1 MFEERRLH
9 PIALI
14 KEIITNVRRNIV
26 PIVVALFSIFR
37 GIESTGYLP
46 SWAIYFIIII
56 VILLILT
63 PAVLKYFTYRY
74 TLEDQGIRIKYG
86 LIFRKNTYIPYER
99 IQTVQK
105 KQWFFF
111 IPFDVCQILIETAGG
126 NGKAEADLVAVPV
139 SVVDELKD
147 LRDGKQQT
155 IIEENNT
162 DEEHSVA
169 EEVTEVPEK
178 TVMLQT
184 KQLILMAVT
193 SGGVFGTLLIVLAF
207 LQQFREV
214 IPTDWMESQAEE
226 LWKMGVIVMIVL
238 IVIVL
243 LVLWGISI
251 VTTLFKYFQFKLMKF
266 SDSLVVEKGLL
277 ERNHTTIS
285 LARIQGI
292 IIIESPLRQ
301 MLGLV
306 AVKVITAGNS
316 GDEKQSGD
324 ILLLPIM
331 KKELAFQILKEMLP
345 NYLFD
350 LEEMERAPKTS
361 LRRFLQI
368 YLGWTLI
375 PAIVASILFFPLGLI
390 SMILPIL
397 AGMKA
402 IASYRATGVLTGK
415 HTLLIQA
422 RPIISK
428 LTYVMR
434 KERIQGLSIRKSIW
448 MEKRHTSHLNVW
460 LKSGS
465 TSAEAYVRYLNQAQA
480 ITIYNWYSPSKTTNE
495 A

>member
-14 KEIITNVRRNIV
+14 KEIITNIRRNIV
-26 PIVVALFSIFR
+26 PIVVGLFSVFR
-37 GIESTGYLP
+37 AINSRGYLP
-46 SWAIYFIIII
+46 NWAVYLII
-56 VILLILT
+56 VIVVLLVLT
-63 PAVLKYFTYRY
+63 PAVLKYITYKY

-111 IPFDVCQILIETAGG
+111 IPFNVCQVLIETAGG

-139 SVVDELKD
+139 GVVDELKN
-147 LRDGKQQT
+147 LCDGKKAAIQEVT
-155 IIEENNT
+155 PETEEK
-162 DEEHSVA
+162 EVA
-169 EEVTEVPEK
+169 EAEVEAPEK
-178 TVMLQT
+178 TVVLQT

-207 LQQFREV
+207 MQQFRDV
-214 IPTDWMESQAEE
+214 IPTDWMETQAEQ
-226 LWKMGVIVMIVL
+226 LWKMGIIVFIIL
-238 IVIVL
+238 IILLL

-251 VTTLFKYFQFKLMKF
+251 VTTLFKYFQFKLMKYPH
-266 SDSLVVEKGLL
+266 SLVIEKGLL

-292 IIIESPLRQ
+292 TIIESPLRQ

-331 KKELAFQILKEMLP
+331 KKDLALKTLKEMLP
-345 NYLFD
+345 NYVFEI
-350 LEEMERAPKTS
+350 EEMERAPKSS
-361 LRRFLQI
+361 LRRFLRI
-368 YLGWTLI
+368 YLIWTII
-375 PAIVASILFFPLGLI
+375 PALVASIMFFPLGLV
-390 SMILPIL
+390 SFILPIL
-397 AGMKA
+397 AGIKA
-402 IASYRATGVLTGK
+402 ISSYRATGLFTEK
-415 HTLLIQA
+415 HTLLVQS
-422 RPIISK
+422 RPFISK
-428 LTYVMR
+428 LTHIIR
-434 KERIQGLSIRKSIW
+434 KERIQGLSIRQSIW
-448 MEKRHTSHLNVW
+448 MEKGTSRHLNVW

-465 TSAEAYVRYLNQAQA
+465 TSTEAFVRYINKNQA
-480 ITIYNWYSPSKTTNE
+480 ITIYNWYSPSKTNN
-495 A
+495 

>member
-14 KEIITNVRRNIV
+14 KEIITNIRRNIV
-26 PIVVALFSIFR
+26 PIVVGLFSVFR
-37 GIESTGYLP
+37 AINSRGYLP
-46 SWAIYFIIII
+46 NWAVYLII
-56 VILLILT
+56 VIVVLLVLT
-63 PAVLKYFTYRY
+63 PAVLKYITYKY

-111 IPFDVCQILIETAGG
+111 IPFNVCQVLIETAGG

-139 SVVDELKD
+139 GVVDELKD
-147 LRDGKQQT
+147 LRDGKKAAIQEVT
-155 IIEENNT
+155 PETEEK
-162 DEEHSVA
+162 EVA
-169 EEVTEVPEK
+169 EAEVEAPEK
-178 TVMLQT
+178 TVVLQT

-207 LQQFREV
+207 MQQFRDV
-214 IPTDWMESQAEE
+214 IPTDWMETQAEQ
-226 LWKMGVIVMIVL
+226 LWKMGIIVFIIL
-238 IVIVL
+238 IILLL

-251 VTTLFKYFQFKLMKF
+251 VTTLFKYFQFKLMKYPH
-266 SDSLVVEKGLL
+266 SLVIEKGLL

-292 IIIESPLRQ
+292 TIIESPLRQ

-331 KKELAFQILKEMLP
+331 KKDLALKTLKEMLP
-345 NYLFD
+345 NYVFEI
-350 LEEMERAPKTS
+350 EEIERAPKSS
-361 LRRFLQI
+361 LRRFLRI
-368 YLGWTLI
+368 YLIWTII
-375 PAIVASILFFPLGLI
+375 PALVASIMFFPLGLV
-390 SMILPIL
+390 SFILPIL
-397 AGMKA
+397 AGIKA
-402 IASYRATGVLTGK
+402 ISSYRATGLFTEK
-415 HTLLIQA
+415 HTLLVQS
-422 RPIISK
+422 RPFISK
-428 LTYVMR
+428 LTHIIR
-434 KERIQGLSIRKSIW
+434 KERIQGLSIRQSIW
-448 MEKRHTSHLNVW
+448 MEKGTSRHLNVW

-465 TSAEAYVRYLNQAQA
+465 TSTEAFVRYINKDQA
-480 ITIYNWYSPSKTTNE
+480 ITIYNWYSPSKTNN
-495 A
+495 

>member
-14 KEIITNVRRNIV
+14 KEIITNIRRNIV
-26 PIVVALFSIFR
+26 PIVVGLFSVFR
-37 GIESTGYLP
+37 AINSRGYLP
-46 SWAIYFIIII
+46 NWAVYLII
-56 VILLILT
+56 VIVVLLVLT
-63 PAVLKYFTYRY
+63 PAVLKYITYKY

-111 IPFDVCQILIETAGG
+111 IPFNVCQVLIETAGG

-139 SVVDELKD
+139 GVVDQLKD
-147 LRDGKQQT
+147 LRDGKKAAIQEAT
-155 IIEENNT
+155 PETEEK
-162 DEEHSVA
+162 EVA
-169 EEVTEVPEK
+169 EAEVEAPEK
-178 TVMLQT
+178 TVVLQT

-207 LQQFREV
+207 MQQFRDV
-214 IPTDWMESQAEE
+214 IPTDWMETQAEQ
-226 LWKMGVIVMIVL
+226 LWKMGIIVFIIL
-238 IVIVL
+238 IILLL

-251 VTTLFKYFQFKLMKF
+251 VTTLFKYFQFKLMKYPH
-266 SDSLVVEKGLL
+266 SLVIEKGLL

-292 IIIESPLRQ
+292 TIIESPLRQ

-331 KKELAFQILKEMLP
+331 KKDLALKTLKEMLP
-345 NYLFD
+345 NYVFEI
-350 LEEMERAPKTS
+350 EEMERAPKSS
-361 LRRFLQI
+361 LRRFLRI
-368 YLGWTLI
+368 YLIWTII
-375 PAIVASILFFPLGLI
+375 PALVASIMFFPLGLI
-390 SMILPIL
+390 SFILPIL
-397 AGMKA
+397 AGIKA
-402 IASYRATGVLTGK
+402 ISSYRATGLFTEK
-415 HTLLIQA
+415 HTLLVQS
-422 RPIISK
+422 RPFISK
-428 LTYVMR
+428 LTHIIR
-434 KERIQGLSIRKSIW
+434 KERIQGLSIRQSIW
-448 MEKRHTSHLNVW
+448 MEKGTSRHLNVW

-465 TSAEAYVRYLNQAQA
+465 TSTEAFVRYINKDQA
-480 ITIYNWYSPSKTTNE
+480 ITIYNWYSPSKTNN
-495 A
+495 

>member
-14 KEIITNVRRNIV
+14 KEIITNIRRNIV
-26 PIVVALFSIFR
+26 PIVVGLFSVFR
-37 GIESTGYLP
+37 AINSRGYLP
-46 SWAIYFIIII
+46 NWAVYLII
-56 VILLILT
+56 VIVVLLVLT
-63 PAVLKYFTYRY
+63 PAVLKYITYKY

-111 IPFDVCQILIETAGG
+111 IPFNVCQVLIETAGG

-139 SVVDELKD
+139 GVVDELKD
-147 LRDGKQQT
+147 LRDGKKAAIQEAT
-155 IIEENNT
+155 PETEEK
-162 DEEHSVA
+162 EVA
-169 EEVTEVPEK
+169 EAEVEAPEK
-178 TVMLQT
+178 TVVLQT

-207 LQQFREV
+207 MQQFRDV
-214 IPTDWMESQAEE
+214 IPTDWMETQAEQ
-226 LWKMGVIVMIVL
+226 LWKMGIIVFIIL
-238 IVIVL
+238 IILLL

-251 VTTLFKYFQFKLMKF
+251 VTTLFKYFQFKLMKYPH
-266 SDSLVVEKGLL
+266 SLVIEKGLL

-292 IIIESPLRQ
+292 TIIESPLRQ

-331 KKELAFQILKEMLP
+331 KKDLALKTLKEMLP
-345 NYLFD
+345 NYVFEI
-350 LEEMERAPKTS
+350 EEMERAPKSS
-361 LRRFLQI
+361 LRRFLRI
-368 YLGWTLI
+368 YLIWTII
-375 PAIVASILFFPLGLI
+375 PALVASIMFFPLGLI
-390 SMILPIL
+390 SFILPIL
-397 AGMKA
+397 AGIKA
-402 IASYRATGVLTGK
+402 ISSYRATGLFTHK
-415 HTLLIQA
+415 HTLLVQS
-422 RPIISK
+422 RPFISK
-428 LTYVMR
+428 LTHIIR
-434 KERIQGLSIRKSIW
+434 KERIQGLSIRQSIW
-448 MEKRHTSHLNVW
+448 MEKGTSRHLNVW

-465 TSAEAYVRYLNQAQA
+465 TSTEAFVRYINKDQA
-480 ITIYNWYSPSKTTNE
+480 ITIYNWYSPSKTNN
-495 A
+495 

>member
-14 KEIITNVRRNIV
+14 KEIITNIRRNIV
-26 PIVVALFSIFR
+26 PIVVGLFSVFR
-37 GIESTGYLP
+37 AINSRGYLP
-46 SWAIYFIIII
+46 NWAVYLII
-56 VILLILT
+56 VIVVLLVLT
-63 PAVLKYFTYRY
+63 PAVLKYITYKY

-111 IPFDVCQILIETAGG
+111 IPFNVCQVLIETAGG

-139 SVVDELKD
+139 GVVDELKD
-147 LRDGKQQT
+147 LRDGKKAAIQEAT
-155 IIEENNT
+155 PETEEK
-162 DEEHSVA
+162 EVA
-169 EEVTEVPEK
+169 EAEVEAPEK
-178 TVMLQT
+178 TVVLQT

-207 LQQFREV
+207 MQQFRDV
-214 IPTDWMESQAEE
+214 IPTDWMETQAEQ
-226 LWKMGVIVMIVL
+226 LWKMGIIVFIIL
-238 IVIVL
+238 IILLL

-251 VTTLFKYFQFKLMKF
+251 VTTLFKYFQFKLMKYPH
-266 SDSLVVEKGLL
+266 SLVIEKGLL

-292 IIIESPLRQ
+292 TIIESPLRQ

-331 KKELAFQILKEMLP
+331 KKDLALKTLKEMLP
-345 NYLFD
+345 NYVFEI
-350 LEEMERAPKTS
+350 EEMERAPKSS
-361 LRRFLQI
+361 LRRFLRI
-368 YLGWTLI
+368 YLIWTII
-375 PAIVASILFFPLGLI
+375 PALVASIMFFPLGLI
-390 SMILPIL
+390 SFILPIL
-397 AGMKA
+397 AGIKA
-402 IASYRATGVLTGK
+402 ISSYRATGLFTHK
-415 HTLLIQA
+415 HTLLVQS
-422 RPIISK
+422 RPFISK
-428 LTYVMR
+428 LTHIIR
-434 KERIQGLSIRKSIW
+434 KERIQGLSIRQSIW
-448 MEKRHTSHLNVW
+448 MEKGTSRHLNVW

-465 TSAEAYVRYLNQAQA
+465 TSTEAFVRYINKDQA
-480 ITIYNWYSPSKTTNE
+480 ITVYNWYSPSKTNN
-495 A
+495 

>member
-14 KEIITNVRRNIV
+14 KEIITNIRRNIV
-26 PIVVALFSIFR
+26 PIVVGLFSVFR
-37 GIESTGYLP
+37 AINSRGYLP
-46 SWAIYFIIII
+46 NWAVYLII
-56 VILLILT
+56 VIVVLLVLT
-63 PAVLKYFTYRY
+63 PAVLKYITYKY

-111 IPFDVCQILIETAGG
+111 IPFNVCQVLIETAGG

-139 SVVDELKD
+139 GVVDELKD
-147 LRDGKQQT
+147 LRDGKKAAIQEAT
-155 IIEENNT
+155 PETEEK
-162 DEEHSVA
+162 EVA
-169 EEVTEVPEK
+169 EAEVEAPEK
-178 TVMLQT
+178 TVVLQT

-207 LQQFREV
+207 MQQFRDV
-214 IPTDWMESQAEE
+214 IPTDWMETQAEQ
-226 LWKMGVIVMIVL
+226 LWKMGIIVFIIL
-238 IVIVL
+238 IILLL

-251 VTTLFKYFQFKLMKF
+251 VTTLFKYFQFKLMKYPH
-266 SDSLVVEKGLL
+266 SLVIEKGLL

-292 IIIESPLRQ
+292 TIIESPLRQ

-331 KKELAFQILKEMLP
+331 KKDLALKTLKEMLP
-345 NYLFD
+345 NYVFEI
-350 LEEMERAPKTS
+350 EEMERAPKSS
-361 LRRFLQI
+361 LRRFLRI
-368 YLGWTLI
+368 YLIWTII
-375 PAIVASILFFPLGLI
+375 PALVASIMFFPLGLI
-390 SMILPIL
+390 SFILPIL
-397 AGMKA
+397 AGIKA
-402 IASYRATGVLTGK
+402 ISSYRATGLVTEK
-415 HTLLIQA
+415 HTLLVQS
-422 RPIISK
+422 RPFISK
-428 LTYVMR
+428 LTHIIR
-434 KERIQGLSIRKSIW
+434 KERIQGLSIRQSIW
-448 MEKRHTSHLNVW
+448 MEKGTSRHLNVW

-465 TSAEAYVRYLNQAQA
+465 TSTEAFVRYINKDQA
-480 ITIYNWYSPSKTTNE
+480 ITIHNWYSPSKTNN
-495 A
+495 

>member
-14 KEIITNVRRNIV
+14 KEIITNIRRNIV
-26 PIVVALFSIFR
+26 PIVVGLFSVFR
-37 GIESTGYLP
+37 AINSRGYLP
-46 SWAIYFIIII
+46 NWAVYLII
-56 VILLILT
+56 VIVVLLVLT
-63 PAVLKYFTYRY
+63 PAVLKYITYKY

-111 IPFDVCQILIETAGG
+111 IPFNVCQVLIETAGG

-139 SVVDELKD
+139 GVVDELKD
-147 LRDGKQQT
+147 LRDGKKAAIQEVAPET
-155 IIEENNT
+155 EEK
-162 DEEHSVA
+162 EVA
-169 EEVTEVPEK
+169 EAEVEAPEK
-178 TVMLQT
+178 TVVLQT

-207 LQQFREV
+207 MQQFRDV
-214 IPTDWMESQAEE
+214 IPTDWMETQAEQ
-226 LWKMGVIVMIVL
+226 LWKMGIIVFIIL
-238 IVIVL
+238 IILLL

-251 VTTLFKYFQFKLMKF
+251 VTTLFKYFQFKLMKYPH
-266 SDSLVVEKGLL
+266 SLVIEKGLL

-292 IIIESPLRQ
+292 TIIESPLRQ

-331 KKELAFQILKEMLP
+331 KKDLALKTLKEMLP
-345 NYLFD
+345 NYVFEI
-350 LEEMERAPKTS
+350 EEMERAPKSS
-361 LRRFLQI
+361 LRRFLRI
-368 YLGWTLI
+368 YLIWTII
-375 PAIVASILFFPLGLI
+375 PALVASIMFFPLGLI
-390 SMILPIL
+390 SFILPIL
-397 AGMKA
+397 AGIKA
-402 IASYRATGVLTGK
+402 ISSYRATGLFTHK
-415 HTLLIQA
+415 HTLLVQS
-422 RPIISK
+422 RPFISK
-428 LTYVMR
+428 LTHIIR
-434 KERIQGLSIRKSIW
+434 KERIQGLSIRQSIW
-448 MEKRHTSHLNVW
+448 MEKGTSRHLNVW

-465 TSAEAYVRYLNQAQA
+465 TNTEAFVRYINKDQA
-480 ITIYNWYSPSKTTNE
+480 ITIYNWYSPSKTNN
-495 A
+495 

>member
-14 KEIITNVRRNIV
+14 KEIITNIRRNIV
-26 PIVVALFSIFR
+26 PIVVGLFSVFR
-37 GIESTGYLP
+37 AINSRGYLP
-46 SWAIYFIIII
+46 NWAVYLII
-56 VILLILT
+56 VIVVLLVLT
-63 PAVLKYFTYRY
+63 PAVLKYITYKY

-111 IPFDVCQILIETAGG
+111 IPFNVCQVLIETAGG

-139 SVVDELKD
+139 GVVDELKD
-147 LRDGKQQT
+147 LRDGKNAAIQEVT
-155 IIEENNT
+155 PETEEK
-162 DEEHSVA
+162 EVA
-169 EEVTEVPEK
+169 EAEVEAPEK
-178 TVMLQT
+178 TVVLQT

-207 LQQFREV
+207 MQQFRDV
-214 IPTDWMESQAEE
+214 IPTDWMETQAEQ
-226 LWKMGVIVMIVL
+226 LWKMGIIVFIIL
-238 IVIVL
+238 IILLL

-251 VTTLFKYFQFKLMKF
+251 VTTLFKYFQFKLMKYPH
-266 SDSLVVEKGLL
+266 SLVIEKGLL

-292 IIIESPLRQ
+292 TIIESPLRQ

-331 KKELAFQILKEMLP
+331 KKDLALKTLKEMLP
-345 NYLFD
+345 NYVFEI
-350 LEEMERAPKTS
+350 EEMERAPKSS
-361 LRRFLQI
+361 LRRFLRI
-368 YLGWTLI
+368 YLIWTII
-375 PAIVASILFFPLGLI
+375 PALVASIMFFPLGLI
-390 SMILPIL
+390 SFILPIL
-397 AGMKA
+397 AGIKA
-402 IASYRATGVLTGK
+402 ISSYRATGLFTHK
-415 HTLLIQA
+415 HTLLVQS
-422 RPIISK
+422 RPFISK
-428 LTYVMR
+428 LTHIIR
-434 KERIQGLSIRKSIW
+434 KERIQGLSIRQSIW
-448 MEKRHTSHLNVW
+448 MEKGTSRHLNVW

-465 TSAEAYVRYLNQAQA
+465 TSTEAFVRYINKDQA
-480 ITIYNWYSPSKTTNE
+480 ITIYNWYSPSKTNN
-495 A
+495 

>member
-14 KEIITNVRRNIV
+14 KEIITNIRRNIV
-26 PIVVALFSIFR
+26 PIVVGLFSVFR
-37 GIESTGYLP
+37 AINSRGYLP
-46 SWAIYFIIII
+46 NWAVYLII
-56 VILLILT
+56 VIVVLLVLT
-63 PAVLKYFTYRY
+63 PAVLKYITYKY

-111 IPFDVCQILIETAGG
+111 IPFNVCQVLIETAGG

-139 SVVDELKD
+139 GVVDELKD
-147 LRDGKQQT
+147 LRDGKKAAIQEAT
-155 IIEENNT
+155 PETEEK
-162 DEEHSVA
+162 EVA
-169 EEVTEVPEK
+169 EAEIEAPEK
-178 TVMLQT
+178 TVVLQT

-207 LQQFREV
+207 MQQFRDV
-214 IPTDWMESQAEE
+214 IPTDWMETQAEQ
-226 LWKMGVIVMIVL
+226 LWKMGIIVFIIL
-238 IVIVL
+238 IILLL

-251 VTTLFKYFQFKLMKF
+251 VTTLFKYFQFKLMKYPH
-266 SDSLVVEKGLL
+266 SLVIEKGLL

-292 IIIESPLRQ
+292 TIIESPLRQ

-331 KKELAFQILKEMLP
+331 KKDLALKTLKEMLP
-345 NYLFD
+345 NYVFEI
-350 LEEMERAPKTS
+350 EEMERAPKSS
-361 LRRFLQI
+361 LRRFLRI
-368 YLGWTLI
+368 YLIWTII
-375 PAIVASILFFPLGLI
+375 PALVASIMFFPLGLV
-390 SMILPIL
+390 SFILPIL
-397 AGMKA
+397 AGIKA
-402 IASYRATGVLTGK
+402 ISSYRATGLFTEK
-415 HTLLIQA
+415 HTLLVQS
-422 RPIISK
+422 RPFISK
-428 LTYVMR
+428 LTHIIR
-434 KERIQGLSIRKSIW
+434 KERIQGLSIRQSIW
-448 MEKRHTSHLNVW
+448 MEKGTSRHLNVW

-465 TSAEAYVRYLNQAQA
+465 TSTEAFVRYINKDQA
-480 ITIYNWYSPSKTTNE
+480 ITIYNWYSPSKTNN
-495 A
+495 

>member
-14 KEIITNVRRNIV
+14 KEIITNIRRNIV
-26 PIVVALFSIFR
+26 PIVVGLFSVFR
-37 GIESTGYLP
+37 AINSRGYLP
-46 SWAIYFIIII
+46 NWAVYLII
-56 VILLILT
+56 VIVVLLVLT
-63 PAVLKYFTYRY
+63 PAVLKYITYKY

-111 IPFDVCQILIETAGG
+111 IPFNVCQVLIETAGG

-139 SVVDELKD
+139 GVVDELKD
-147 LRDGKQQT
+147 LRDGKKAAIQEVT
-155 IIEENNT
+155 PETEEK
-162 DEEHSVA
+162 EVA
-169 EEVTEVPEK
+169 EAEVEAPEK
-178 TVMLQT
+178 TVVLQT

-207 LQQFREV
+207 MQQFRDV
-214 IPTDWMESQAEE
+214 IPTDWMETQAEQ
-226 LWKMGVIVMIVL
+226 LWKMGIIVFIIL
-238 IVIVL
+238 IILLL

-251 VTTLFKYFQFKLMKF
+251 VTTLFKYFQFKLMKYPH
-266 SDSLVVEKGLL
+266 SLVIEKGLL

-292 IIIESPLRQ
+292 TIIESPLRQ

-331 KKELAFQILKEMLP
+331 KKDLALKTLKEMLP
-345 NYLFD
+345 NYVFEI
-350 LEEMERAPKTS
+350 EEMERAPKSS
-361 LRRFLQI
+361 LRRFLRI
-368 YLGWTLI
+368 YLIWTII
-375 PAIVASILFFPLGLI
+375 PALVASIMFFPLGLV
-390 SMILPIL
+390 SFILPIL
-397 AGMKA
+397 AGIKA
-402 IASYRATGVLTGK
+402 ISSYRATGLFTYK
-415 HTLLIQA
+415 HTLLVQS
-422 RPIISK
+422 RPFISK
-428 LTYVMR
+428 LTHIIR
-434 KERIQGLSIRKSIW
+434 KERIQGLSIRQSIW
-448 MEKRHTSHLNVW
+448 MEKGTSRHLNVW

-465 TSAEAYVRYLNQAQA
+465 TSTEAFVRYINKDQA
-480 ITIYNWYSPSKTTNE
+480 ITIHNWYSPSKTNN
-495 A
+495 

>member
-9 PIALI
+9 PIALM
-14 KEIITNVRRNIV
+14 KEMITNIRRNIV

-46 SWAIYFIIII
+46 SWAIYFIT
-56 VILLILT
+56 VLVVLLILT
-63 PAVLKYFTYRY
+63 PAVLKYITYKY

-111 IPFDVCQILIETAGG
+111 IPFNVCQILIETAGG

-139 SVVDELKD
+139 SVVEELNT
-147 LRDGKQQT
+147 LRDGKKQA
-155 IIEENNT
+155 IKEAIVEE
-162 DEEHSVA
+162 EQA
-169 EEVTEVPEK
+169 TEKITEAPEK
-178 TVMLQT
+178 TVMLET

-207 LQQFREV
+207 MQQFREV

-226 LWKMGVIVMIVL
+226 LWKMGIIVMIIL
-238 IVIVL
+238 IVVIL

-251 VTTLFKYFQFKLMKF
+251 VMTLFKYFQFKLMKF

-292 IIIESPLRQ
+292 IIVESPLRQ

-306 AVKVITAGNS
+306 AVKVVTAGNS
-316 GDEKQSGD
+316 GDEKKSGD

-331 KKELAFQILKEMLP
+331 KKDLAFQTLSEMLP

-350 LEEMERAPKTS
+350 TEKMERAPKAS

-368 YLGWTLI
+368 YLVWTVI
-375 PAIVASILFFPLGLI
+375 PAIIASILFFPLGLI
-390 SMILPIL
+390 SVLLPIL

-402 IASYRATGVLTGK
+402 IASYRATGVASDK
-415 HTLLIQA
+415 HTLIVQA
-422 RPIISK
+422 RPVISK

-434 KERIQGLSIRKSIW
+434 KERIQGLSIRQSIW
-448 MEKRHTSHLNVW
+448 MEKGSTRHLNVW

-465 TSAEAYVRYLNQAQA
+465 ASAEAYVRYLNKEQA
-480 ITIYNWYSPSKTTNE
+480 IKVYNWYSPAKTINK
-495 A
+495 

>member
-14 KEIITNVRRNIV
+14 KEIITNIRRNIV
-26 PIVVALFSIFR
+26 PIVVGLFSVFR
-37 GIESTGYLP
+37 AINSRGYLP
-46 SWAIYFIIII
+46 NWAVYLII
-56 VILLILT
+56 VIVVLLVLT
-63 PAVLKYFTYRY
+63 PAVLKYLTYKY

-111 IPFDVCQILIETAGG
+111 IPFNVCQVLIETAGG
-126 NGKAEADLVAVPV
+126 NGKAEADLVAVPIG
-139 SVVDELKD
+139 VVDELKD
-147 LRDGKQQT
+147 LRDGKKAAIQEVAPET
-155 IIEENNT
+155 EEK
-162 DEEHSVA
+162 EVA
-169 EEVTEVPEK
+169 EAEIEAPEK
-178 TVMLQT
+178 TMVLQT

-207 LQQFREV
+207 MQQFRDV
-214 IPTDWMESQAEE
+214 IPTDWMETQAEQ
-226 LWKMGVIVMIVL
+226 LWKMGIIVFIIL
-238 IVIVL
+238 IILLL

-251 VTTLFKYFQFKLMKF
+251 VTTLFKYFQFKLMKYPH
-266 SDSLVVEKGLL
+266 SLVIEKGLL

-292 IIIESPLRQ
+292 TIIESPLRQ

-331 KKELAFQILKEMLP
+331 KKDLALKTLKEMLP
-345 NYLFD
+345 NYVFEI
-350 LEEMERAPKTS
+350 EEMERAPKSS

-368 YLGWTLI
+368 YLIWTII
-375 PAIVASILFFPLGLI
+375 PALVASIMFFPLGLV
-390 SMILPIL
+390 SFILPIL
-397 AGMKA
+397 AGIKA
-402 IASYRATGVLTGK
+402 ISSYRATGLFTHT
-415 HTLLIQA
+415 HTLLVQS
-422 RPIISK
+422 RPFISK
-428 LTYVMR
+428 LTHIIR
-434 KERIQGLSIRKSIW
+434 KERIQGLSIRQSIW
-448 MEKRHTSHLNVW
+448 MDKGTSRHLNVW

-465 TSAEAYVRYLNQAQA
+465 TSTEAFVRYINKDQA
-480 ITIYNWYSPSKTTNE
+480 ITIYNWYSPSKTNN
-495 A
+495 

>member
-14 KEIITNVRRNIV
+14 KEIITNIRRNIV
-26 PIVVALFSIFR
+26 PIVVGLFSVFR
-37 GIESTGYLP
+37 AINSRGYLP
-46 SWAIYFIIII
+46 NWAVYLII
-56 VILLILT
+56 VIVVLLVLT
-63 PAVLKYFTYRY
+63 PAVLKYITYKY

-111 IPFDVCQILIETAGG
+111 IPFNVCQVLIETAGG

-139 SVVDELKD
+139 GVVDELKD
-147 LRDGKQQT
+147 LRDGKKAAIQEAT
-155 IIEENNT
+155 PETEEK
-162 DEEHSVA
+162 EVA
-169 EEVTEVPEK
+169 EAEIEAPEK
-178 TVMLQT
+178 TVVLQT

-207 LQQFREV
+207 MQQFRDV
-214 IPTDWMESQAEE
+214 IPTDWMETQAEQ
-226 LWKMGVIVMIVL
+226 LWKMGIIVFIIL
-238 IVIVL
+238 IILLL

-251 VTTLFKYFQFKLMKF
+251 VTTLFKYFQFKLMKYPH
-266 SDSLVVEKGLL
+266 SLVIEKGLL

-292 IIIESPLRQ
+292 TIIESPLRQ

-331 KKELAFQILKEMLP
+331 KKDLALKTLKEMLP
-345 NYLFD
+345 NYVFEI
-350 LEEMERAPKTS
+350 EEMERAPKSS
-361 LRRFLQI
+361 LRRFLRI
-368 YLGWTLI
+368 YLIWTII
-375 PAIVASILFFPLGLI
+375 PALVASIMFFPLGLV
-390 SMILPIL
+390 SFILPIL
-397 AGMKA
+397 AGIKA
-402 IASYRATGVLTGK
+402 ISSYRATGLFTYK
-415 HTLLIQA
+415 HTLLVQS
-422 RPIISK
+422 RPFISK
-428 LTYVMR
+428 LTHIIR
-434 KERIQGLSIRKSIW
+434 KERIQGLSIRQSIW
-448 MEKRHTSHLNVW
+448 MEKGTSRHLNVW

-465 TSAEAYVRYLNQAQA
+465 TSTEAFVRYINKDQA
-480 ITIYNWYSPSKTTNE
+480 ITIHNWYSPSKTNN
-495 A
+495 

>member
-14 KEIITNVRRNIV
+14 KEIITNIRRNIV
-26 PIVVALFSIFR
+26 PIVVGLFSVFR
-37 GIESTGYLP
+37 AINSRGYLP
-46 SWAIYFIIII
+46 NWAVYLII
-56 VILLILT
+56 VIVVLLVLT
-63 PAVLKYFTYRY
+63 PAVLKYITYKY

-111 IPFDVCQILIETAGG
+111 IPFNVCQVLIETAGG

-139 SVVDELKD
+139 GVVDELKD
-147 LRDGKQQT
+147 LRDGKKAAIQEVT
-155 IIEENNT
+155 PETEEK
-162 DEEHSVA
+162 EVA
-169 EEVTEVPEK
+169 EAEVEAPEK
-178 TVMLQT
+178 TVVLQT

-207 LQQFREV
+207 MQQFRDV
-214 IPTDWMESQAEE
+214 IPTDWMETQAEQ
-226 LWKMGVIVMIVL
+226 LWKMGIIVFIIL
-238 IVIVL
+238 IILLL

-251 VTTLFKYFQFKLMKF
+251 VTTLFKYFQFKLMKYPH
-266 SDSLVVEKGLL
+266 SLVIEKGLL

-292 IIIESPLRQ
+292 TIIESPLRQ

-331 KKELAFQILKEMLP
+331 KKDLALKTLKEMLP
-345 NYLFD
+345 NYVFEI
-350 LEEMERAPKTS
+350 EEMERAPKSS
-361 LRRFLQI
+361 LRRFLRI
-368 YLGWTLI
+368 YLIWTII
-375 PAIVASILFFPLGLI
+375 PALVASIMFFPLGLV
-390 SMILPIL
+390 SFILPIL
-397 AGMKA
+397 AGIKA
-402 IASYRATGVLTGK
+402 ISSYRATGLFTHK
-415 HTLLIQA
+415 HTLLVQS
-422 RPIISK
+422 RPFISK
-428 LTYVMR
+428 LTHIIR
-434 KERIQGLSIRKSIW
+434 KERIQGLSIRQSIW
-448 MEKRHTSHLNVW
+448 MEKGTSRHLNVW

-465 TSAEAYVRYLNQAQA
+465 TSTEAFVRYINKDQA
-480 ITIYNWYSPSKTTNE
+480 ITIYNWYSPSKTNN
-495 A
+495 

>member
-14 KEIITNVRRNIV
+14 KEIITNIRRNIV
-26 PIVVALFSIFR
+26 PIVVGLFSVFR
-37 GIESTGYLP
+37 AINSRGYLP
-46 SWAIYFIIII
+46 NWAVYLII
-56 VILLILT
+56 VIVVLLVLT
-63 PAVLKYFTYRY
+63 PAVLKYITYKY

-111 IPFDVCQILIETAGG
+111 IPFNVCQVLIETAGG

-139 SVVDELKD
+139 GVVDELKD
-147 LRDGKQQT
+147 LRDGKKAAIQEVT
-155 IIEENNT
+155 PETEEK
-162 DEEHSVA
+162 EVA
-169 EEVTEVPEK
+169 EAEVEAPEK
-178 TVMLQT
+178 TVVLQT

-207 LQQFREV
+207 MQQFRDV
-214 IPTDWMESQAEE
+214 IPTDWMETQAEQ
-226 LWKMGVIVMIVL
+226 LWKMGIIVFIIL
-238 IVIVL
+238 IILLL

-251 VTTLFKYFQFKLMKF
+251 VTTLFKYFQFKLMKYPH
-266 SDSLVVEKGLL
+266 SLVIEKGLL

-292 IIIESPLRQ
+292 TIIESPLRQ

-331 KKELAFQILKEMLP
+331 KKDLALKTLKEMLP
-345 NYLFD
+345 NYVFEI
-350 LEEMERAPKTS
+350 EEMERAPKSS
-361 LRRFLQI
+361 LRRFLRI
-368 YLGWTLI
+368 YLIWTII
-375 PAIVASILFFPLGLI
+375 PALVASIMFFPLGLV
-390 SMILPIL
+390 SFILPIL
-397 AGMKA
+397 AGIKA
-402 IASYRATGVLTGK
+402 ISSYRATGLFTEK
-415 HTLLIQA
+415 HTLLVQS
-422 RPIISK
+422 RPFISK
-428 LTYVMR
+428 LTHIIR
-434 KERIQGLSIRKSIW
+434 KERIQGLSIRQSIW
-448 MEKRHTSHLNVW
+448 MEKGTSRHLNVW

-465 TSAEAYVRYLNQAQA
+465 MSTEAFVRYINKDQA
-480 ITIYNWYSPSKTTNE
+480 ITIYNWYSPSKTNN
-495 A
+495 

>member
-14 KEIITNVRRNIV
+14 KEIITNIRRNIV
-26 PIVVALFSIFR
+26 PIVVGLFSVFR
-37 GIESTGYLP
+37 AINSRGYLP
-46 SWAIYFIIII
+46 NWAVYLII
-56 VILLILT
+56 VIVVLLVLT
-63 PAVLKYFTYRY
+63 PAVLKYITYKY

-111 IPFDVCQILIETAGG
+111 IPFNVCQVLIETAGG

-139 SVVDELKD
+139 GVVDELKD
-147 LRDGKQQT
+147 LRDGKKAAIQEAT
-155 IIEENNT
+155 PETEEK
-162 DEEHSVA
+162 EVA
-169 EEVTEVPEK
+169 EAEVEAPEK
-178 TVMLQT
+178 TVVLQT

-207 LQQFREV
+207 MQQFRDV
-214 IPTDWMESQAEE
+214 IPTDWMETQAEQ
-226 LWKMGVIVMIVL
+226 LWKMGIIVFIIL
-238 IVIVL
+238 IILLL

-251 VTTLFKYFQFKLMKF
+251 VTTLFKYFQFKLMKYPH
-266 SDSLVVEKGLL
+266 SLVIEKGLL

-292 IIIESPLRQ
+292 TIIESPLRQ

-331 KKELAFQILKEMLP
+331 KKDLALKTLKEMLP
-345 NYLFD
+345 NYVFEI
-350 LEEMERAPKTS
+350 EEMERAPKSS
-361 LRRFLQI
+361 LRRFLRI
-368 YLGWTLI
+368 YLIWTI
-375 PAIVASILFFPLGLI
+375 FPALVASIMFFPLGLV
-390 SMILPIL
+390 SFILPIL
-397 AGMKA
+397 AGIKA
-402 IASYRATGVLTGK
+402 ISSYRATGLFTHT
-415 HTLLIQA
+415 HTLLVQS
-422 RPIISK
+422 RPFISK
-428 LTYVMR
+428 LTHIIR
-434 KERIQGLSIRKSIW
+434 KERIQGLSIRQSIW
-448 MEKRHTSHLNVW
+448 MEKGTSRHLNVW

-465 TSAEAYVRYLNQAQA
+465 TSTEAFVRYINKDQA
-480 ITIYNWYSPSKTTNE
+480 ITIYNWYSPSKTNN
-495 A
+495 

>member
-14 KEIITNVRRNIV
+14 KEIITNIRRNIV
-26 PIVVALFSIFR
+26 PIVVGLFSVFR
-37 GIESTGYLP
+37 AINSRGYLP
-46 SWAIYFIIII
+46 NWAVYLII
-56 VILLILT
+56 VIVVLLVLT
-63 PAVLKYFTYRY
+63 PAVLKYITYKY

-111 IPFDVCQILIETAGG
+111 IPFNVCQVLIETAGG

-139 SVVDELKD
+139 GVVDELKD
-147 LRDGKQQT
+147 LRDGKKAAIQEVAPET
-155 IIEENNT
+155 EEK
-162 DEEHSVA
+162 EVA
-169 EEVTEVPEK
+169 EAEVEAPEK
-178 TVMLQT
+178 TVVLQT

-207 LQQFREV
+207 MQQFRDV
-214 IPTDWMESQAEE
+214 IPTDWMETQAEQ
-226 LWKMGVIVMIVL
+226 LWKMGIIVFIIL
-238 IVIVL
+238 IILLL

-251 VTTLFKYFQFKLMKF
+251 VTTLFKYFQFKLMKYPH
-266 SDSLVVEKGLL
+266 SLVIEKGLL

-292 IIIESPLRQ
+292 TIIESPLRQ

-331 KKELAFQILKEMLP
+331 KKDLALKTLKEMLP
-345 NYLFD
+345 NYVFEI
-350 LEEMERAPKTS
+350 EEMERAPKSS
-361 LRRFLQI
+361 LRRFLRI
-368 YLGWTLI
+368 YLIWTII
-375 PAIVASILFFPLGLI
+375 PALVASIMFFPLGLV
-390 SMILPIL
+390 SFILPIL
-397 AGMKA
+397 AGIKA
-402 IASYRATGVLTGK
+402 ISSYRATGLFTHK
-415 HTLLIQA
+415 HTLLVQS
-422 RPIISK
+422 RPFISK
-428 LTYVMR
+428 LTHIIC
-434 KERIQGLSIRKSIW
+434 KERIQGLSIRQSIW
-448 MEKRHTSHLNVW
+448 MEKGTSRHLNVW

-465 TSAEAYVRYLNQAQA
+465 TSTEAFVRYINKDQA
-480 ITIYNWYSPSKTTNE
+480 ITIYNWYSPSKTNN
-495 A
+495 

>member
-14 KEIITNVRRNIV
+14 KEIITNIRRNIV
-26 PIVVALFSIFR
+26 PIVVGLFSVFR
-37 GIESTGYLP
+37 AINSRGYLP
-46 SWAIYFIIII
+46 NWAVYLII
-56 VILLILT
+56 VIVVLLVLT
-63 PAVLKYFTYRY
+63 PAVLKYITYKY

-111 IPFDVCQILIETAGG
+111 IPFNVCQVLIETAGG

-139 SVVDELKD
+139 GVVDELKD
-147 LRDGKQQT
+147 LRDGKKAAIQEAT
-155 IIEENNT
+155 PETEEK
-162 DEEHSVA
+162 EVA
-169 EEVTEVPEK
+169 EAEVEAPEK
-178 TVMLQT
+178 TVVLQT

-207 LQQFREV
+207 MQQFRDV
-214 IPTDWMESQAEE
+214 IPTDWMETQAEQ
-226 LWKMGVIVMIVL
+226 LWKMGIIVFIIL
-238 IVIVL
+238 ITLLL

-251 VTTLFKYFQFKLMKF
+251 VTTLFKYFQFKLMKYPH
-266 SDSLVVEKGLL
+266 SLVIEKGLL

-292 IIIESPLRQ
+292 TIIESPLRQ

-331 KKELAFQILKEMLP
+331 KKDLALKTLKEMLP
-345 NYLFD
+345 NYVFEI
-350 LEEMERAPKTS
+350 EEMERAPKSS
-361 LRRFLQI
+361 LRRFLRI
-368 YLGWTLI
+368 YLIWTII
-375 PAIVASILFFPLGLI
+375 PALVASIMFFPLGLI
-390 SMILPIL
+390 SFILPIL
-397 AGMKA
+397 AGIKA
-402 IASYRATGVLTGK
+402 ISSYRATGLFTHK
-415 HTLLIQA
+415 HTLLVQS
-422 RPIISK
+422 RPFISK
-428 LTYVMR
+428 LTHIIR
-434 KERIQGLSIRKSIW
+434 KERIQGLSIRQSIW
-448 MEKRHTSHLNVW
+448 MEKGTSRHLNVW

-465 TSAEAYVRYLNQAQA
+465 TSTEAFVRYINKDQA
-480 ITIYNWYSPSKTTNE
+480 ITIYNWYSPSKTNN
-495 A
+495 

>member
-14 KEIITNVRRNIV
+14 KEIITNIRRNIV
-26 PIVVALFSIFR
+26 PIVVGLFSVFR
-37 GIESTGYLP
+37 AINSRGYLP
-46 SWAIYFIIII
+46 NWAVYLII
-56 VILLILT
+56 VIVVLLVLT
-63 PAVLKYFTYRY
+63 PAVLKYITYKY

-111 IPFDVCQILIETAGG
+111 IPFNVCQVLIETAGG

-139 SVVDELKD
+139 GVVDELKD
-147 LRDGKQQT
+147 LRDGKKAAIQEVAPET
-155 IIEENNT
+155 EEK
-162 DEEHSVA
+162 EVA
-169 EEVTEVPEK
+169 EAEVEAPEK
-178 TVMLQT
+178 TVVLQT

-207 LQQFREV
+207 MQQFRDV
-214 IPTDWMESQAEE
+214 IPTDWMETQAEQ
-226 LWKMGVIVMIVL
+226 LWKMGIIVFIIL
-238 IVIVL
+238 IILLL

-251 VTTLFKYFQFKLMKF
+251 VTTLFKYFQFKLMKYPH
-266 SDSLVVEKGLL
+266 SLVIEKGLL

-292 IIIESPLRQ
+292 TIIESPLRQ

-331 KKELAFQILKEMLP
+331 KKDLALKTLKEMLP
-345 NYLFD
+345 NYVFEI
-350 LEEMERAPKTS
+350 EEMERAPKSS
-361 LRRFLQI
+361 LRRFLRI
-368 YLGWTLI
+368 YLIWTII
-375 PAIVASILFFPLGLI
+375 PALVASIMFFPLGLV
-390 SMILPIL
+390 SFILPIL
-397 AGMKA
+397 AGIKA
-402 IASYRATGVLTGK
+402 ISSYRATGLFTEK
-415 HTLLIQA
+415 HTLLVQS
-422 RPIISK
+422 RPFISK
-428 LTYVMR
+428 LTHIIR
-434 KERIQGLSIRKSIW
+434 KERIQGLSIRQSIW
-448 MEKRHTSHLNVW
+448 MEKGTSRHLNVW

-465 TSAEAYVRYLNQAQA
+465 TSTEAFVRYINKDQA
-480 ITIYNWYSPSKTTNE
+480 ITIYNWYSPSKTNN
-495 A
+495 

>member
-14 KEIITNVRRNIV
+14 KEIITNIRRNIV
-26 PIVVALFSIFR
+26 PIVVGLFSVFR
-37 GIESTGYLP
+37 AINSRGYLP
-46 SWAIYFIIII
+46 NWAVYLII
-56 VILLILT
+56 VIVVLLVLT
-63 PAVLKYFTYRY
+63 PAVLKYITYKY

-111 IPFDVCQILIETAGG
+111 IPFNVCQVLIETAGG

-139 SVVDELKD
+139 GVVDELKD
-147 LRDGKQQT
+147 LRDGKKAAIQGAT
-155 IIEENNT
+155 PETEEK
-162 DEEHSVA
+162 EVA
-169 EEVTEVPEK
+169 EAEVEAPEK
-178 TVMLQT
+178 TVVLQT

-207 LQQFREV
+207 MQQFRDV
-214 IPTDWMESQAEE
+214 IPTDWMETQAEQ
-226 LWKMGVIVMIVL
+226 LWKMGIIVFIIL
-238 IVIVL
+238 IILLL

-251 VTTLFKYFQFKLMKF
+251 VTTLFKYFQFKLMKYPH
-266 SDSLVVEKGLL
+266 SLVIEKGLL

-292 IIIESPLRQ
+292 TIIESPLRQ

-331 KKELAFQILKEMLP
+331 KKDLALKTLKEMLP
-345 NYLFD
+345 NYVFEI
-350 LEEMERAPKTS
+350 EEMERAPKSS
-361 LRRFLQI
+361 LRRFLRI
-368 YLGWTLI
+368 YLIWTII
-375 PAIVASILFFPLGLI
+375 PALVASIMFFPLGLI
-390 SMILPIL
+390 SFILPIL
-397 AGMKA
+397 AGIKA
-402 IASYRATGVLTGK
+402 ISSYRATGLFTEK
-415 HTLLIQA
+415 HTLLVQS
-422 RPIISK
+422 RPFISK
-428 LTYVMR
+428 LTHIIR
-434 KERIQGLSIRKSIW
+434 KERIQGLSIRQSIW
-448 MEKRHTSHLNVW
+448 MEKGTSRHLNVW

-465 TSAEAYVRYLNQAQA
+465 TSTEAFVRYINKDQA
-480 ITIYNWYSPSKTTNE
+480 ITIYNWYSPSKTNN
-495 A
+495 

>member
-14 KEIITNVRRNIV
+14 KEIITNIRRNIV
-26 PIVVALFSIFR
+26 PIVVGLFSVFR
-37 GIESTGYLP
+37 AINSRGYLP
-46 SWAIYFIIII
+46 NWAVYLII
-56 VILLILT
+56 VIVVLLVLT
-63 PAVLKYFTYRY
+63 PAVLKYITYKY

-111 IPFDVCQILIETAGG
+111 IPFNVCQVLIETAGG

-139 SVVDELKD
+139 GVVDELKD
-147 LRDGKQQT
+147 LRDGKKTAIQEVT
-155 IIEENNT
+155 PETEEK
-162 DEEHSVA
+162 EVA
-169 EEVTEVPEK
+169 EAEIEAPEK
-178 TVMLQT
+178 TVVLQT

-207 LQQFREV
+207 MQQFRDV
-214 IPTDWMESQAEE
+214 IPTDWMETQAEQ
-226 LWKMGVIVMIVL
+226 LWKMGIIVFIIL
-238 IVIVL
+238 IILLL

-251 VTTLFKYFQFKLMKF
+251 VTTLFKYFQFKLMKYPH
-266 SDSLVVEKGLL
+266 SLVIEKGLL

-292 IIIESPLRQ
+292 TIIESPLRQ

-331 KKELAFQILKEMLP
+331 KKDLALKTLKEMLP
-345 NYLFD
+345 NYVFEI
-350 LEEMERAPKTS
+350 EEMERAPKSS
-361 LRRFLQI
+361 LRRFLRI
-368 YLGWTLI
+368 YLIWTII
-375 PAIVASILFFPLGLI
+375 PALVASIMFFPLGLV
-390 SMILPIL
+390 SFILPIL
-397 AGMKA
+397 AGIKA
-402 IASYRATGVLTGK
+402 ISSYRATGLFTEK
-415 HTLLIQA
+415 HTLLVQS
-422 RPIISK
+422 RPFISK
-428 LTYVMR
+428 LTHIIR
-434 KERIQGLSIRKSIW
+434 KERIQGLSIRQSIW
-448 MEKRHTSHLNVW
+448 MEKGTSRHLNVW

-465 TSAEAYVRYLNQAQA
+465 TSTEAFVRYINKDQA
-480 ITIYNWYSPSKTTNE
+480 ITIYNWYSPSKMNN
-495 A
+495 

>member
-14 KEIITNVRRNIV
+14 KEIITNIRRNIV
-26 PIVVALFSIFR
+26 PIVVGLFSVFR
-37 GIESTGYLP
+37 AINSRGYLP
-46 SWAIYFIIII
+46 NWAVYLII
-56 VILLILT
+56 VIVVLLVLT
-63 PAVLKYFTYRY
+63 PAVLKYITYKY

-111 IPFDVCQILIETAGG
+111 IPFNVCQVLIETAGG

-139 SVVDELKD
+139 GVVDELKD
-147 LRDGKQQT
+147 LRDGKKAAIQEVT
-155 IIEENNT
+155 PETEEK
-162 DEEHSVA
+162 EVA
-169 EEVTEVPEK
+169 EAEVEAPEK
-178 TVMLQT
+178 TVVLQT

-207 LQQFREV
+207 MQQFRDV
-214 IPTDWMESQAEE
+214 IPTDWMETQAEQ
-226 LWKMGVIVMIVL
+226 LWKMGIIVFIIL
-238 IVIVL
+238 IILLL

-251 VTTLFKYFQFKLMKF
+251 VTTLFKYFQFKLMKYPH
-266 SDSLVVEKGLL
+266 SLVIEKGLL

-292 IIIESPLRQ
+292 TIIESPLRQ

-331 KKELAFQILKEMLP
+331 KKDLALKTLKEMLP
-345 NYLFD
+345 NYVFEI
-350 LEEMERAPKTS
+350 EEMERAPKSS
-361 LRRFLQI
+361 LRRFLRI
-368 YLGWTLI
+368 YLIWTII
-375 PAIVASILFFPLGLI
+375 PALVASIMFFPLGLV
-390 SMILPIL
+390 SFILPIL
-397 AGMKA
+397 AGIKA
-402 IASYRATGVLTGK
+402 ISSYRATGLFTHK
-415 HTLLIQA
+415 HTLLVQS
-422 RPIISK
+422 RPFISK
-428 LTYVMR
+428 LTHIIR
-434 KERIQGLSIRKSIW
+434 KERIQGLSIRQSIW
-448 MEKRHTSHLNVW
+448 MEKGTSRHLNVW

-465 TSAEAYVRYLNQAQA
+465 TSTEAFVRYINKDQA
-480 ITIYNWYSPSKTTNE
+480 ITIHNWYSPSKTNN
-495 A
+495 

>member
-14 KEIITNVRRNIV
+14 KEIITNIRRNIV
-26 PIVVALFSIFR
+26 PIVVGLFSVFR
-37 GIESTGYLP
+37 AINSRGYLP
-46 SWAIYFIIII
+46 NWAVYLII
-56 VILLILT
+56 VIVVLLVLT
-63 PAVLKYFTYRY
+63 PAVLKYITYKY

-111 IPFDVCQILIETAGG
+111 IPFNVCQVLIETAGG

-139 SVVDELKD
+139 GVVDELKD
-147 LRDGKQQT
+147 LRDGKKAAIQEAT
-155 IIEENNT
+155 PETEEK
-162 DEEHSVA
+162 EVA
-169 EEVTEVPEK
+169 EAEVEAPEK
-178 TVMLQT
+178 TVVLQT

-207 LQQFREV
+207 MQQFRDV
-214 IPTDWMESQAEE
+214 IPTDWMETQAEQ
-226 LWKMGVIVMIVL
+226 LWKMGIIVFIIL
-238 IVIVL
+238 IILLL

-251 VTTLFKYFQFKLMKF
+251 VTTLFKYFQFKLMKYPH
-266 SDSLVVEKGLL
+266 SLVIEKGLL

-292 IIIESPLRQ
+292 TIIESPLRQ

-331 KKELAFQILKEMLP
+331 KKDLALKTLKEMLP
-345 NYLFD
+345 NYVFEI
-350 LEEMERAPKTS
+350 EEMERAPKSS
-361 LRRFLQI
+361 LRRFLRI
-368 YLGWTLI
+368 YLIWTII
-375 PAIVASILFFPLGLI
+375 PALVVSIMFFPLGLV
-390 SMILPIL
+390 SFILPIL
-397 AGMKA
+397 AGIKA
-402 IASYRATGVLTGK
+402 ISSYRATGLFTHK
-415 HTLLIQA
+415 HTLLVQS
-422 RPIISK
+422 RPFISK
-428 LTYVMR
+428 LTHIIR
-434 KERIQGLSIRKSIW
+434 KERIQGLSIRQSIW
-448 MEKRHTSHLNVW
+448 MEKGTSRHLNVW

-465 TSAEAYVRYLNQAQA
+465 TSTEAFVRYINKDQA
-480 ITIYNWYSPSKTTNE
+480 ITIYNWYSPSKTNN
-495 A
+495 

>member
-14 KEIITNVRRNIV
+14 KEIITNIRRNIV
-26 PIVVALFSIFR
+26 PIVVGLFSVFR
-37 GIESTGYLP
+37 AINSRGYLP
-46 SWAIYFIIII
+46 NWAVYLII
-56 VILLILT
+56 VIVVLLVLT
-63 PAVLKYFTYRY
+63 PAVLKYITYKY

-111 IPFDVCQILIETAGG
+111 IPFNVCQVLIETAGG

-139 SVVDELKD
+139 GVVDELKD
-147 LRDGKQQT
+147 LRDGKKAAIQEVAPET
-155 IIEENNT
+155 EEK
-162 DEEHSVA
+162 EVA
-169 EEVTEVPEK
+169 EAEIEAPEK
-178 TVMLQT
+178 TVVLQT

-207 LQQFREV
+207 MQQFRDV
-214 IPTDWMESQAEE
+214 IPTDWMETQAEQ
-226 LWKMGVIVMIVL
+226 LWKMGIIVFIIL
-238 IVIVL
+238 IILLL

-251 VTTLFKYFQFKLMKF
+251 VTTLFKYFQFKLMKYPP
-266 SDSLVVEKGLL
+266 SLVIEKGLL

-292 IIIESPLRQ
+292 TIIESPLRQ

-331 KKELAFQILKEMLP
+331 KKDLALKTLKEMLP
-345 NYLFD
+345 NYVFEI
-350 LEEMERAPKTS
+350 EEMERAPKSS
-361 LRRFLQI
+361 LRRFLRI
-368 YLGWTLI
+368 YLIWTII
-375 PAIVASILFFPLGLI
+375 PALVASIMFFPLGLV
-390 SMILPIL
+390 SFILPIL
-397 AGMKA
+397 AGIKA
-402 IASYRATGVLTGK
+402 ISSYRATGLFTHK
-415 HTLLIQA
+415 HTLLVQS
-422 RPIISK
+422 RPFISK
-428 LTYVMR
+428 LTHIIR
-434 KERIQGLSIRKSIW
+434 KERIQGLSIRQSIW
-448 MEKRHTSHLNVW
+448 MEKGTSRHLNVW

-465 TSAEAYVRYLNQAQA
+465 TSTEAFVRYINKDQA
-480 ITIYNWYSPSKTTNE
+480 ITIYNWYSPSKTNN
-495 A
+495 

>member
-26 PIVVALFSIFR
+26 PIVVGLFSVFR
-37 GIESTGYLP
+37 AINSNGYLP
-46 SWAIYFIIII
+46 NWAVYLIIVI
-56 VILLILT
+56 VILLVLT
-63 PAVLKYFTYRY
+63 PAVLKYITYKY

-111 IPFDVCQILIETAGG
+111 IPFNVCQILIETAGG
-126 NGKAEADLVAVPV
+126 NDKAEADLVAVPV

-147 LRDGKQQT
+147 LRDGKKAT
-155 IIEENNT
+155 IQDEVKETEEPEVEVLET
-162 DEEHSVA
+162 EEA
-169 EEVTEVPEK
+169 PEK

-207 LQQFREV
+207 MQQFREV
-214 IPTDWMESQAEE
+214 IPTDWMEAQAEE
-226 LWKMGVIVMIVL
+226 LWKMGIIVL
-238 IVIVL
+238 IVLIVLIL

-251 VTTLFKYFQFKLMKF
+251 VTTLFKYFQFKLMKYPN
-266 SDSLVVEKGLL
+266 SLVVEKGLL

-285 LARIQGI
+285 LTRIQGI
-292 IIIESPLRQ
+292 TIIESPLRQ

-331 KKELAFQILKEMLP
+331 KKELALKTLKEMLP
-345 NYLFD
+345 DYLFEI
-350 LEEMERAPKTS
+350 EEMERAPKAS

-368 YLGWTLI
+368 YLIWTVI
-375 PAIVASILFFPLGLI
+375 PAIIASILFFPLGLI
-390 SMILPIL
+390 SIILPIL
-397 AGMKA
+397 AGIKA
-402 IASYRATGVLTGK
+402 IASYRATGVFMDK
-415 HTLLIQA
+415 HTLLVQS
-422 RPIISK
+422 RPIFSK
-428 LTYVMR
+428 LTHIIR
-434 KERIQGLSIRKSIW
+434 KERIQGLSLRQSIW
-448 MEKRHTSHLNVW
+448 MEKGDSRHLNVW

-465 TSAEAYVRYLNQAQA
+465 TSAEAYVRYLNQDQA
-480 ITIYNWYSPSKTTNE
+480 ISVYNWYSPSKTIN
-495 A
+495 

>member
-14 KEIITNVRRNIV
+14 KEIITNIRRNIV
-26 PIVVALFSIFR
+26 PIVVGLFSVFR
-37 GIESTGYLP
+37 AINSRGYLP
-46 SWAIYFIIII
+46 NWAVYLII
-56 VILLILT
+56 VIVVLLVLT
-63 PAVLKYFTYRY
+63 PAVLKYITYKY

-111 IPFDVCQILIETAGG
+111 IPFNVCQILIETAGG

-139 SVVDELKD
+139 GVVDELKD
-147 LRDGKQQT
+147 LRDGKKAAIQEVT
-155 IIEENNT
+155 PETEEK
-162 DEEHSVA
+162 EVA
-169 EEVTEVPEK
+169 EAEVEAPEK
-178 TVMLQT
+178 TVVLQT

-207 LQQFREV
+207 MQQFRDV
-214 IPTDWMESQAEE
+214 IPTDWMETQAEQ
-226 LWKMGVIVMIVL
+226 LWKMGIIVFIIL
-238 IVIVL
+238 IILLL

-251 VTTLFKYFQFKLMKF
+251 VTTLFKYFQFKLMKYPH
-266 SDSLVVEKGLL
+266 SLVIEKGLL

-292 IIIESPLRQ
+292 TIIESPLRQ

-331 KKELAFQILKEMLP
+331 KKDLALKTLKEMLP
-345 NYLFD
+345 NYVFEI
-350 LEEMERAPKTS
+350 EEMERAPKSS
-361 LRRFLQI
+361 LRRFLRI
-368 YLGWTLI
+368 YLIWTII
-375 PAIVASILFFPLGLI
+375 PALVASIMFFPLGLI
-390 SMILPIL
+390 SFILPIL
-397 AGMKA
+397 AGIKA
-402 IASYRATGVLTGK
+402 ISSYRATGLFTEK
-415 HTLLIQA
+415 HTLLVQS
-422 RPIISK
+422 RPFISK
-428 LTYVMR
+428 LTHIIR
-434 KERIQGLSIRKSIW
+434 KERIQGLSIRQSIW
-448 MEKRHTSHLNVW
+448 MEKGTSRHLNVW

-465 TSAEAYVRYLNQAQA
+465 TSTEAFVRYINKDQA
-480 ITIYNWYSPSKTTNE
+480 ITIYNWYSPSKTNN
-495 A
+495 

>member
-14 KEIITNVRRNIV
+14 KEIITNIRRNIV
-26 PIVVALFSIFR
+26 PIVVGLFSVFR
-37 GIESTGYLP
+37 AINSRGYLP
-46 SWAIYFIIII
+46 NWAVYLII
-56 VILLILT
+56 VIVVLLVLT
-63 PAVLKYFTYRY
+63 PAVLKYITYKY

-111 IPFDVCQILIETAGG
+111 IPFNVCQVLIETAGG

-139 SVVDELKD
+139 GVVDQLKD
-147 LRDGKQQT
+147 LRDGKKAAIQEAT
-155 IIEENNT
+155 PETEEK
-162 DEEHSVA
+162 EVA
-169 EEVTEVPEK
+169 EAEVEAPEK
-178 TVMLQT
+178 TVVLQT

-207 LQQFREV
+207 MQQFRDV
-214 IPTDWMESQAEE
+214 IPTDWMETQAEQ
-226 LWKMGVIVMIVL
+226 LWKMGIIVFIIL
-238 IVIVL
+238 IILLL

-251 VTTLFKYFQFKLMKF
+251 VTTLFKYFQFKLMKYPH
-266 SDSLVVEKGLL
+266 SLVIEKGLL

-292 IIIESPLRQ
+292 TIIESPLRQ

-331 KKELAFQILKEMLP
+331 KKDLALKTLKEMLP
-345 NYLFD
+345 NYVFEI
-350 LEEMERAPKTS
+350 EEMERAPKSS
-361 LRRFLQI
+361 LRRFLRI
-368 YLGWTLI
+368 YLIWTII
-375 PAIVASILFFPLGLI
+375 PALVASIMFFPLGLV
-390 SMILPIL
+390 SFILPIL
-397 AGMKA
+397 AGIKA
-402 IASYRATGVLTGK
+402 ISSYRATGLFTHK
-415 HTLLIQA
+415 HTLLVQS
-422 RPIISK
+422 RPFISK
-428 LTYVMR
+428 LTHIIR
-434 KERIQGLSIRKSIW
+434 KERIQGLSIRQSIW
-448 MEKRHTSHLNVW
+448 MEKGTSRHLNVW

-465 TSAEAYVRYLNQAQA
+465 TSTEAFVRYINKDQA
-480 ITIYNWYSPSKTTNE
+480 ITIYNWYSPSKTNN
-495 A
+495 

>member
-14 KEIITNVRRNIV
+14 KEIITNIRRNIV
-26 PIVVALFSIFR
+26 PIVVGLFSVFR
-37 GIESTGYLP
+37 AINSRGYLP
-46 SWAIYFIIII
+46 NWAVYLII
-56 VILLILT
+56 VIVVLLVLT
-63 PAVLKYFTYRY
+63 PAVLKYITYKY

-111 IPFDVCQILIETAGG
+111 IPFNVCQVLIETAGG

-139 SVVDELKD
+139 GVVDELKD
-147 LRDGKQQT
+147 LRDGKKAAIQEAT
-155 IIEENNT
+155 PETEEK
-162 DEEHSVA
+162 EVA
-169 EEVTEVPEK
+169 EAEVEAPEK
-178 TVMLQT
+178 TVVLQT

-207 LQQFREV
+207 MQQFRDV
-214 IPTDWMESQAEE
+214 IPTDWMETQAEQ
-226 LWKMGVIVMIVL
+226 LWKMGIIVFIIL
-238 IVIVL
+238 IILLL

-251 VTTLFKYFQFKLMKF
+251 VTTLFKYFQFKLMKYPH
-266 SDSLVVEKGLL
+266 SLVIEKGLL

-292 IIIESPLRQ
+292 TIIESPLRQ

-331 KKELAFQILKEMLP
+331 KKDLALKTLKEMLP
-345 NYLFD
+345 NYVFEI
-350 LEEMERAPKTS
+350 EEMERAPKSS
-361 LRRFLQI
+361 LRRFLRI
-368 YLGWTLI
+368 YLIWTII
-375 PAIVASILFFPLGLI
+375 PTLVASIMFFPLGLI
-390 SMILPIL
+390 SFILPIL
-397 AGMKA
+397 AGIKA
-402 IASYRATGVLTGK
+402 ISSYRATGLFTEK
-415 HTLLIQA
+415 HTLLVQS
-422 RPIISK
+422 RPFISK
-428 LTYVMR
+428 LTHIIR
-434 KERIQGLSIRKSIW
+434 KERIQGLSIRQSIW
-448 MEKRHTSHLNVW
+448 MEKGTSRHLNVW

-465 TSAEAYVRYLNQAQA
+465 TSTEAFVRYINKDQA
-480 ITIYNWYSPSKTTNE
+480 ITIYNWYSPSKTNN
-495 A
+495 